1 MTTPET
7 RSETVL
13 LRRTWPQRI
22 VILACVGVIGS
33 AIAASFFLS
42 DFYEGVADIGRVQ
55 FSGDL
60 LQTDTAPTAPVNFLI
75 VGLDSAIGL
84 DPDDP
89 AAVGRQYDARG
100 THNADSISILR
111 VDPVGGQAWAISI
124 PRDLVVPIP
133 CARTPD
139 LRINAAS
146 LVGGGPCL
154 VEAVSDAL
162 FIEINHYVQLDFLAF
177 RNVVDELDGVPI
189 WFPYP
194 ARDPGTGLY
203 VVEPGC
209 HILDGAQALNL
220 VRARRYQEFR
230 DGAWV
235 TVGNADLGRIQ
246 RQQSFVVAA
255 IERAISRG
263 ARNPTSLSALINAAA
278 DSVVLDQG
286 LTPAELVQLAE
297 AFTGFTSESL
307 TTFSPAVVDIVRDG
321 SWVGLE
327 LIEPLDSEMF
337 QLLRGVA
344 DAIPRADVIF
354 TVAGTDE
361 STVVDDAEL
370 LRQLGFSA
378 SRERL
383 LSSTESYSVIVYP
396 TGQQRHA
403 ELLAR
408 YVVPTPAIVENPV
421 AAEMTLVLGSD
432 HREVSFFFP
441 VGEAETLG
449 AIAAFGDVAIPELD
463 NVTSVP
469 ASTTTN
475 PPSPTT
481 SLAPGSTT
489 VPPAAAVMPGL
500 APEGESC
507 S

>member
-1 MTTPET
+1 
-7 RSETVL
+7 
-13 LRRTWPQRI
+13 
-22 VILACVGVIGS
+22 
-33 AIAASFFLS
+33 
-42 DFYEGVADIGRVQ
+42 
-55 FSGDL
+55 
-60 LQTDTAPTAPVNFLI
+60 LI
-75 VGLDSAIGL
+75 
-84 DPDDP
+84 
-89 AAVGRQYDARG
+89 
-100 THNADSISILR
+100 
-111 VDPVGGQAWAISI
+111 
-124 PRDLVVPIP
+124 
-133 CARTPD
+133 
-139 LRINAAS
+139 
-146 LVGGGPCL
+146 
-154 VEAVSDAL
+154 
-162 FIEINHYVQLDFLAF
+162 
-177 RNVVDELDGVPI
+177 
-189 WFPYP
+189 
-194 ARDPGTGLY
+194 
-203 VVEPGC
+203 
-209 HILDGAQALNL
+209 L

-378 SRERL
+378 TRERL
-383 LSSTESYSVIVYP
+383 LASTESYSVIVYP
-396 TGQQRHA
+396 TGQRRHA

-408 YVVPTPAIVENPV
+408 YVVPTPAVVENPV

-432 HREVSFFFP
+432 HREVSFFYP
-441 VGEAETLG
+441 IGEAETLG

-489 VPPAAAVMPGL
+489 VPPAASVMPGL

>member
-1 MTTPET
+1 M
-7 RSETVL
+7 
-13 LRRTWPQRI
+13 
-22 VILACVGVIGS
+22 
-33 AIAASFFLS
+33 
-42 DFYEGVADIGRVQ
+42 
-55 FSGDL
+55 
-60 LQTDTAPTAPVNFLI
+60 
-75 VGLDSAIGL
+75 
-84 DPDDP
+84 
-89 AAVGRQYDARG
+89 
-100 THNADSISILR
+100 
-111 VDPVGGQAWAISI
+111 
-124 PRDLVVPIP
+124 
-133 CARTPD
+133 
-139 LRINAAS
+139 
-146 LVGGGPCL
+146 
-154 VEAVSDAL
+154 
-162 FIEINHYVQLDFLAF
+162 
-177 RNVVDELDGVPI
+177 
-189 WFPYP
+189 
-194 ARDPGTGLY
+194 
-203 VVEPGC
+203 
-209 HILDGAQALNL
+209 
-220 VRARRYQEFR
+220 
-230 DGAWV
+230 
-235 TVGNADLGRIQ
+235 
-246 RQQSFVVAA
+246 
-255 IERAISRG
+255 
-263 ARNPTSLSALINAAA
+263 
-278 DSVVLDQG
+278 
-286 LTPAELVQLAE
+286 
-297 AFTGFTSESL
+297 
-307 TTFSPAVVDIVRDG
+307 RDG

-361 STVVDDAEL
+361 ATVVDDAEL

-449 AIAAFGDVAIPELD
+449 AIAAFGDVAIPALD
-463 NVTSVP
+463 NVTSAP
-469 ASTTTN
+469 ASTTSS

-489 VPPAAAVMPGL
+489 VPPTAAVMPGL